1 MVNVEM
7 DGGIKT
13 YFAEIGRTPLLNREE
28 EADLSQKIQKMRLC
42 VFQETVQK
50 IAAIKEEETFF
61 LDLEEFEI
69 VREHFAPKK
78 DEDEDEE
85 DEETPE
91 SEDVTLEQSIH
102 TTLRKMGDAYRKLE
116 KKDGKIVIASNLPKL
131 LREFQKTY
139 KKIVIKN
146 PETVK
151 EAWDKAR
158 AHMIRANLRL
168 VVKIAQDYA
177 NYWLPLLD
185 LISEGNIGLMKA
197 VERFDP
203 NKGSKLST
211 YAAWWIKQAIKR
223 ALANQGKMIRLP
235 VHMIDKISQMH
246 RTVNIL
252 TGELWREPDDQEV
265 AEALGITGKDLKKI
279 RGFVLHLTSLDAPI
293 SDDDDTTT
301 FGEIIGDDKQEDPAD
316 ALELADGLKI
326 SENLLDVLD
335 KRERTIIER
344 RFWLGGE
351 KPMTLDEVGQEFG
364 VTRER
369 IRQLQ
374 NIALKKLRRAL
385 EKKENPIPGSRRWMW
400 WLEEN
405 LLPNDGEDIELE
417 EGDEDTKT
425 ERSPALTPAFLQAAR
440 TQLASIQPKKS
451 RQPRQ
456 KKPKNGVPKEEKT
469 ETLKRANTPPALT
482 PDERER
488 LGKLL
493 LHVSSEE
500 GKIICDKDQRINMLD
515 LYLGRG
521 GAPRSVAQIANI
533 MHQSEVDIRTT
544 LTGMASIFLSK

>member
-13 YFAEIGRTPLLNREE
+13 YLAEIGRTPLLNREE

-50 IAAIKEEETFF
+50 IAAIKEGETFF

-78 DEDEDEE
+78 DEDEEDE
-85 DEETPE
+85 DEETTE

-102 TTLRKMGDAYRKLE
+102 TTLRKMGEAYRKLE
-116 KKDGKIVIASNLPKL
+116 EKDGKIVIASNLPKL

-139 KKIVIKN
+139 KKVVIKN

-151 EAWDKAR
+151 EVWDKAR

-185 LISEGNIGLMKA
+185 LISEGNMGLMKS

-203 NKGSKLST
+203 NKGGKLST

-223 ALANQGKMIRLP
+223 ALANQGKTIRLP

-293 SDDDDTTT
+293 SDDDTTT

-326 SENLLDVLD
+326 SEDLLDILD
-335 KRERTIIER
+335 ERDRTIIEK
-344 RFWLGGE
+344 RFWLGGK

-400 WLEEN
+400 RPEEN

-425 ERSPALTPAFLQAAR
+425 ERSPTLTPAFLQAAR
-440 TQLASIQPKKS
+440 TQLASMQPKKS

-469 ETLKRANTPPALT
+469 ETLKRANMPPAPT

-500 GKIICDKDQRINMLD
+500 GRIICDKDQRINMLD

-533 MHQSEVDIRTT
+533 MHQSEVDIRET
-544 LTGMASIFLSK
+544 LTSMASIFLSK

>member
-13 YFAEIGRTPLLNREE
+13 YLAEIGRTPLLNREE

-50 IAAIKEEETFF
+50 IAAIKEGETFF

-78 DEDEDEE
+78 DEDDEDE

-91 SEDVTLEQSIH
+91 SENATLEQSIH
-102 TTLRKMGDAYRKLE
+102 TTLRKMGNAYRKLE
-116 KKDGKIVIASNLPKL
+116 EKDGKILIASNLPEL
-131 LREFQKTY
+131 LREFQKSY
-139 KKIVIKN
+139 KKVVIKN

-151 EAWDKAR
+151 EVWDKAR

-185 LISEGNIGLMKA
+185 LISEGNMGLMKS

-203 NKGSKLST
+203 NKGGKLST

-223 ALANQGKMIRLP
+223 ALANQGKTIRLP

-293 SDDDDTTT
+293 SDDDTTT

-326 SENLLDVLD
+326 SEDLLDVLD
-335 KRERTIIER
+335 ERERTIIEK

-351 KPMTLDEVGQEFG
+351 KPKTLDEVGQEFG

-400 WLEEN
+400 RPEEN

-417 EGDEDTKT
+417 EGDEDIKT
-425 ERSPALTPAFLQAAR
+425 ERSPTLTPAFLQAAR
-440 TQLASIQPKKS
+440 TQLASMQPKKS

-482 PDERER
+482 TDERER

>member
-13 YFAEIGRTPLLNREE
+13 YLAEIGRTPLLNREE

-50 IAAIKEEETFF
+50 IAAIKEGETFF

-69 VREHFAPKK
+69 VREHFTPK
-78 DEDEDEE
+78 EDEE
-85 DEETPE
+85 DEEDDEEIPE
-91 SEDVTLEQSIH
+91 SENATLEQSIY
-102 TTLRKMGDAYRKLE
+102 TTVRKMGDAYRKLE

-131 LREFQKTY
+131 LIEFQKTY
-139 KKIVIKN
+139 KKVVIKN

-151 EAWDKAR
+151 EVWDKAR

-185 LISEGNIGLMKA
+185 LISEGNMGLMKS

-203 NKGSKLST
+203 NKGGKLST

-223 ALANQGKMIRLP
+223 ALANQGKTIRLP

-293 SDDDDTTT
+293 SDDDTTT

-326 SENLLDVLD
+326 SQDLLDVLD
-335 KRERTIIER
+335 ERERTIIEK
-344 RFWLGGE
+344 RFWLGGK

-400 WLEEN
+400 RPEEN

-425 ERSPALTPAFLQAAR
+425 ERSPTLTPAFLQAAR

-456 KKPKNGVPKEEKT
+456 KKPTNGVPKEEKT

-493 LHVSSEE
+493 LHVSSGE
-500 GKIICDKDQRINMLD
+500 GRIICDKDQRINMLD

-521 GAPRSVAQIANI
+521 GAHRSVAQIANI